1 MPSLKD
7 KAISGASW
15 SLAGRI
21 LQEGSTFLIGI
32 ILARLLTPDEY
43 GLVAMAT
50 IFIYFSFVFVDS
62 GFGSALVQKKVCSQ
76 ADYSTIFYVN
86 LVMSVVLF
94 LLIYF
99 AAPSVATFFNDYR
112 LVKIVRVLAILII
125 LFAFSIVHV
134 SIIRRDINFK
144 LKAQIEFISQIC
156 SGGFAIILALK
167 GYGVWALIWKVIL
180 NQVFKNLQ
188 LWIRNHWFPS
198 WVFSRKS
205 LKDMFGFSSK
215 LLISGILDRIYE
227 QIYRLVIGKYFP
239 ARDLGLYTR
248 ADQFQKLPS
257 QTISGSIMS
266 FALPVFSKMQDE
278 PIRLKSAVKRTIGLV
293 MYFNLFALLLI
304 GAIAKPMIEFMLGSQ
319 WTGAVIYLQILI
331 GVGLLYPMQLIN
343 VQILTALG
351 RSDLFLRVSILK
363 KIVTIPVILLGI
375 FVSIKAMLIGMV
387 IAGLIALY
395 INTYYT
401 KKLINFGIIE
411 QLKVF
416 TKPAI
421 ASFISGII
429 VYVIGVLLGSHVSLL
444 SLLSIQIVTAVILI
458 VLLSKIM
465 CIEEYSE
472 LKEIL
477 SDQYKKVISRR
488 KAKQNR

>member
-21 LQEGSTFLIGI
+21 LQEGSTFIIGI
-32 ILARLLTPDEY
+32 VLARLLTPDQY

-50 IFIYFSFVFVDS
+50 VFIYFSFVFVDS
-62 GFGSALVQKKVCSQ
+62 GFGSALVQRKVCSQ
-76 ADYSTIFYVN
+76 TDYSTIFYVN
-86 LVMSVVLF
+86 LTVSIVLV
-94 LLIYF
+94 LIIYF
-99 AAPSVATFFNDYR
+99 TAPSIATFFNDYR
-112 LVKIVRVLAILII
+112 LIKIVRVLSLLII

-156 SGGFAIILALK
+156 SGGVAIILALN

-180 NQVFKNLQ
+180 NQVFKNIQ
-188 LWIRNHWFPS
+188 LWLRNHWFPS
-198 WVFSRKS
+198 LVFSKKS
-205 LKDMFGFSSK
+205 LKEMFGFSSK
-215 LLISGILDRIYE
+215 LLISGIFDRIYE

-239 ARDLGLYTR
+239 ASDLGLYTR

-266 FALPVFSKMQDE
+266 FTLPVFSKMQDE

-319 WTGAVIYLQILI
+319 WLGVVSYLQILI

-363 KIVTIPVILLGI
+363 KIVTIPIILLGI
-375 FVSIKAMLIGMV
+375 FISIKAMLMGMV
-387 IAGLIALY
+387 IGGLIALY

-401 KKLINFGIIE
+401 QKLINLGIIE
-411 QLKVF
+411 QLKVVS
-416 TKPAI
+416 KPAI
-421 ASFISGII
+421 ASFITGVI
-429 VYVIGVLLGSHVSLL
+429 VYVIGILLGGQVSLL
-444 SLLSIQIVTAVILI
+444 SLLSIQIITAVIII
-458 VLLSKIM
+458 VLLSKVM
-465 CIEEYSE
+465 CIEEYYE
-472 LKEIL
+472 LKEIV
-477 SDQYKKVISRR
+477 SDRYQRIVSRR
-488 KAKQNR
+488 KAK